1 LTLVVQAQS
10 ADVIASLLMLKAE
23 SEGLTGTKIKMT
35 LSHATEA
42 HLLAKEIAQAGV
54 GVVLVPTRPF
64 PYVWE
69 CRRV

>member
-1 LTLVVQAQS
+1 
-10 ADVIASLLMLKAE
+10 MLKAE
-23 SEGLTGTKIKMT
+23 IEGLTGTKIKMT

-54 GVVLVPTRPF
+54 GVVLVPARPF